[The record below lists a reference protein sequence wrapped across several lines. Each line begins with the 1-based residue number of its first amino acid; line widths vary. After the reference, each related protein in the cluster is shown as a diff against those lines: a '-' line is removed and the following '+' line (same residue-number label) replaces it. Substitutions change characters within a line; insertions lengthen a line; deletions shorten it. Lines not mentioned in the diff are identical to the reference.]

1 MRFDVDTPLCIAS
14 GAEATLSPSRLSR
27 GTVLN
32 TVLAALVVIA
42 VALAAHVMKTKSP
55 LVDKSAEPDYAA
67 LVPESFAGWRLVPQI
82 RLVTPVE
89 DDALAN
95 RIYSQ
100 MIGRAYVDNDGNT
113 VMLLLAYG
121 PRQIDRLQLHRP
133 EICYIA
139 EGFRVSALTPRLAK
153 ILPDGGTLAAS
164 KLVARREGRIE
175 HITYWMR
182 IGDHVVSTLFRRQL
196 TTLGYGLKGV
206 IADGVLVRVSS
217 VNIDASTA
225 DEVHQRFL
233 RDMLAAVERRQL
245 KQFVG
250 S

>member
-1 MRFDVDTPLCIAS
+1 MRSDIDTALCAS
-14 GAEATLSPSRLSR
+14 SVAKATLAPPPFSR

-32 TVLAALVVIA
+32 TALAALVVMA
-42 VALAAHVMKTKSP
+42 VALAAYVMKTKSP
-55 LVDKSAEPDYAA
+55 LIDKAAEPDYAA

-113 VMLLLAYG
+113 VMLLIAYG

-139 EGFRVSALTPRLAK
+139 EGFRVSGLTPFSAA
-153 ILPDGGTLAAS
+153 ILPDGGVLPLS
-164 KLVARREGRIE
+164 KLVARREGRVE
-175 HITYWMR
+175 RITYWMR
-182 IGDHVVSTLFRRQL
+182 IGDDVVSTLFRRQL
-196 TTLGYGLKGV
+196 TTLGYGLRGV

-217 VNIDASTA
+217 INVDADTA

-233 RDMLAAVERRQL
+233 RDMLAAVDKGQL
-245 KQFVG
+245 KQFIG